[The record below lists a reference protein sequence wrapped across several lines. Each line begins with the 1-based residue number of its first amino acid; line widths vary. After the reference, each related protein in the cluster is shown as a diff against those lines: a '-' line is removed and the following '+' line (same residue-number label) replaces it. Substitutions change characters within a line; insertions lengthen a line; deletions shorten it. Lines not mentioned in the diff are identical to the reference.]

1 MLYLD
6 HAATTPIRPQVWKEI
21 YALADRG
28 WGNPTGFH
36 ASARAAKNALEEA
49 RERVAAVLGCRPL
62 EVVFTGG
69 GTESDNLA
77 VKGAALAGGERGGVV
92 TSAVEHE
99 AVLSS
104 VRFLE
109 AWGCP
114 VTRVGVDRDGL
125 VDPSEVAAAVT
136 PHTAVVS
143 VMAANNET
151 GARQP
156 VREIAEAVED
166 RAGSKA
172 LVHTD
177 SVQSFVSEELA
188 VEDLGVDLMSLAA
201 HKFGGPTGVGLL
213 YVRDGVVLEPVAHGG
228 GQELGRRSGTHHV
241 LGAVGMARAME
252 LAAEDRERY
261 QRDVGEARRRFEEAL
276 SEQVPG
282 LSITSPSARTIQHSH
297 LRFPGVANQTLLVR
311 LDQLGLA
318 ASAGSSCQS
327 GAAQVSHVLSAMGI
341 PDSEARSSV
350 RFSFGWTTQPSDGDL
365 AAKLTLR
372 ALEGLL

>member
-6 HAATTPIRPQVWKEI
+6 HAATTPIRPQVWEEI
-21 YALADRG
+21 SALADRG

-104 VRFLE
+104 ARFLE
-109 AWGCP
+109 DWGCT

-136 PHTAVVS
+136 PDTAVVS

-156 VREIAEAVED
+156 VREITEAVRE
-166 RAGSKA
+166 RTGCNV

-177 SVQSFVSEELA
+177 AVQAFVSEELA
-188 VEDLGVDLMSLAA
+188 VEDLGVDLLSLAA
-201 HKFGGPTGVGLL
+201 HKFGGPTGVGVLF
-213 YVRDGVVLEPVAHGG
+213 VRDGVALEPVAHGG
-228 GQELGRRSGTHHV
+228 GQELGRRSGSHHV
-241 LGAVGMARAME
+241 LGAVGMALAME
-252 LAAEDRERY
+252 LTAADRERFR
-261 QRDVGEARRRFEEAL
+261 RDVSEARRRFEEAL

-282 LSITSPSARTIQHSH
+282 LSVTSHSARTVQHSH

-311 LDQLGLA
+311 LDRLGLA

-327 GAAQVSHVLSAMGI
+327 GAAQVSHVLSAMGLSG
-341 PDSEARSSV
+341 SEARTSV

-365 AAKLTLR
+365 AAKLTIR